1 MLTRDGEV
9 KWLPVRTVAKRLGV
23 SMARVYQLIEKGDLC
38 SIKIDLTTLVS
49 CRSIEALE
57 YQRRRRGRRAA

>member
-23 SMARVYQLIEKGDLC
+23 SMARVYQLIEAGDLC
-38 SIKIDLTTLVS
+38 SIKVDLTTLVS
-49 CRSIEALE
+49 CRSVESRELE
-57 YQRRRRGRRAA
+57 MRGRKRRAA